1 MCICAYC
8 CSHFSSP
15 DSCTY
20 HLENEDLIVSEL
32 FQLLDSV
39 RDRIGIMDW
48 GIKMTTMEDG
58 GCVVGVPL
66 FTSYNSVLA
75 V

>member
-1 MCICAYC
+1 M
-8 CSHFSSP
+8 
-15 DSCTY
+15 
-20 HLENEDLIVSEL
+20 SEL

-39 RDRIGIMDW
+39 RDRIGIVDW

-58 GCVVGVPL
+58 GCVVNVPL

>member
-1 MCICAYC
+1 M
-8 CSHFSSP
+8 
-15 DSCTY
+15 
-20 HLENEDLIVSEL
+20 SEL

-39 RDRIGIMDW
+39 RDRIGIVDW

-58 GCVVGVPL
+58 GYVVNVPL
-66 FTSYNSVLA
+66 ITNHNNVLA

>member
-1 MCICAYC
+1 MFIDVC
-8 CSHFSSP
+8 HTPFL

-20 HLENEDLIVSEL
+20 RLEKEDLVVSEL

-39 RDRIGIMDW
+39 RHRIGIVDW

-58 GCVVGVPL
+58 R
-66 FTSYNSVLA
+66 
-75 V
+75 